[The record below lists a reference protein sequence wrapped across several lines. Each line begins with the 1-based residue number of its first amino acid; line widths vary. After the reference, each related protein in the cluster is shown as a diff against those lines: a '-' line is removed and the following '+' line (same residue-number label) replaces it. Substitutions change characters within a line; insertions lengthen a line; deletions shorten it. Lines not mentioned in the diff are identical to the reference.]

1 MEPKPRLFKRSASPG
16 GSGRIC
22 SPPPGL
28 TSAGPCCPDSSP
40 PAAGLY
46 CGVISACNKP
56 LPAAASNAVYTVL
69 VEDPAS
75 LRRRSRRRSAGED
88 GAGKNPGGKGR
99 LQLLQKVRRRERRA
113 PSRRGEPRSG
123 PSLCC
128 QGCPRSGGGWHQAL
142 LVFFQSP
149 SHCNGKVFPG
159 EAESIN
165 GQLRSLSDPLG
176 LKQPEEEAAAL
187 RLLEQSPLH
196 QSAYI
201 PVPRQRKG
209 KMFPVLMDEGNSWK
223 IGDVNLAL
231 MNLNI
236 LPLLN
241 CPCLW
246 WDPGKYYSVKELERA
261 NQMTR
266 FWKQRLSEKAGID
279 EVMAAAVL
287 TSLSTSPVVLNHAP
301 NGFGTE
307 MNGDAWKEGL
317 GMSSSCSS
325 NSGDWSWDAP
335 SDLSTPSTP
344 SPPLST
350 DAAPSFLS
358 SLQSELEETE
368 ATHFLFGDP
377 IPRKRK
383 NSTKVMFKCLWKNC
397 GKVLSSSSGMQ
408 KHIRTIHL
416 GRKADLDQSDGEEDF
431 YYTELDV
438 NVDSLTDGLSSLT
451 PVSPTSSV
459 PPAFPILEEV
469 QETPP
474 IPFKPEVSMVSHL
487 SQSTPMTILSQS
499 APTSLCHIQTDH
511 AYQASGPAGVLTDL
525 TAPATGM
532 EISIS
537 WQQPALFPPPLPPVL
552 FKSPAGC
559 LTPIRP
565 ADAGEKPPPAPHT
578 PVAKGHPIV
587 PSSVPK
593 PTAGTRKPRGEAKK
607 CRKVYGMENRNMWCT
622 ACRWKKACQRFVD

>member
-1 MEPKPRLFKRSASPG
+1 MMEPKPRLFKRSASPG
-16 GSGRIC
+16 GRIC

-46 CGVISACNKP
+46 CGLIPACSKP
-56 LPAAASNAVYTVL
+56 LPAAGNAVYTVL
-69 VEDPAS
+69 VEDPAA
-75 LRRRSRRRSAGED
+75 LRRRSRRRSSGED
-88 GAGKNPGGKGR
+88 SAGKSPGGKGR
-99 LQLLQKVRRRERRA
+99 LQLLPK
-113 PSRRGEPRSG
+113 
-123 PSLCC
+123 
-128 QGCPRSGGGWHQAL
+128 
-142 LVFFQSP
+142 SP
-149 SHCNGKVFPG
+149 THCNGKGFPG
-159 EAESIN
+159 EAEPVN
-165 GQLRSLSDPLG
+165 GQLRHLSDPSA
-176 LKQPEEEAAAL
+176 LKRLEEEAAAL
-187 RLLEQSPLH
+187 RLLEQGPLQH
-196 QSAYI
+196 QSAHI
-201 PVPRQRKG
+201 PVPRQRK
-209 KMFPVLMDEGNSWK
+209 
-223 IGDVNLAL
+223 
-231 MNLNI
+231 
-236 LPLLN
+236 
-241 CPCLW
+241 
-246 WDPGKYYSVKELERA
+246 
-261 NQMTR
+261 
-266 FWKQRLSEKAGID
+266 LSEKAGID

-287 TSLSTSPVVLNHAP
+287 TSLSTSPVVLNNPP
-301 NGFGTE
+301 NGFSTE
-307 MNGDAWKEGL
+307 PGCDVWKEAPP
-317 GMSSSCSS
+317 MSSSCSS
-325 NSGDWSWDAP
+325 SSNNSGDWSWDPP

-350 DAAPSFLS
+350 DIATSFLS

-469 QETPP
+469 LHTPP

-511 AYQASGPAGVLTDL
+511 AYQASGPAGVLADL
-525 TAPATGM
+525 TAPSTGM

-552 FKSPAGC
+552 FKSHAGC

-565 ADAGEKPPPAPHT
+565 ADVGEKRPQVAPT
-578 PVAKGHPIV
+578 PVAKGHPLV

-593 PTAGTRKPRGEAKK
+593 PTTGTRKPRGEAKK
-607 CRKVYGMENRNMWCT
+607 CRKVYGMENRSMWCT